1 MSETLS
7 PFGQP
12 VYGRLLVNAAGL
24 QADGVPAMHFPE
36 RHERSTV
43 VHFCPGVFTA
53 LMEGHDD
60 FALRSARQESAA
72 VVGRDCFGGIVA
84 LAANQFRSLHGTPAL
99 TEMDRGH
106 RVIHSG
112 PY

>member
-1 MSETLS
+1 
-7 PFGQP
+7 
-12 VYGRLLVNAAGL
+12 
-24 QADGVPAMHFPE
+24 MHFPE

-99 TEMDRGH
+99 TEMDRSEEH
-106 RVIHSG
+106 TSELQSHVNLVCRLLLEKKKSQL
-112 PY
+112 PL